1 MEQRAASTPRA
12 RQLFRVEAALSS
24 RRAAWPEKEIT
35 FGKGPRMLLSAPVTR
50 VTFALLFPSVHRM
63 AYAIIKTGGKQY
75 RVSQGDVIEV
85 EKLGGDAGSEAT
97 FSEVLLVADGNDI
110 KSGDALQGATVVAEV
125 VEQIKGPKVLAFK
138 YRRRK
143 GYHRTVGH
151 RRKLTR
157 LKIKSIP
164 A

>member
-1 MEQRAASTPRA
+1 MG
-12 RQLFRVEAALSS
+12 LSEGG
-24 RRAAWPEKEIT
+24 A
-35 FGKGPRMLLSAPVTR
+35 R
-50 VTFALLFPSVHRM
+50 VTFALLFSQRCM

-75 RVSQGDVIEV
+75 RVSTGDVIEV
-85 EKLGGDAGSEAT
+85 EKLDVEAGGEAT
-97 FSEVLLVADGNDI
+97 FSEVLLVGSGSEI
-110 KSGDALQGATVVAEV
+110 KSGDALKGASVIAEV